1 MMSSSLSKR
10 EVNRQRWV
18 EHIQAWKQSSQSQ
31 KVFCEQHHL
40 GLSSFQRWRR
50 KLIAQE
56 KSNGTAAVSFLPVSV
71 MGPSD
76 SGLTLLINDQ
86 LRIEIS
92 TSFDANTL
100 KQVIGIVQAT

>member
-1 MMSSSLSKR
+1 
-10 EVNRQRWV
+10 
-18 EHIQAWKQSSQSQ
+18 
-31 KVFCEQHHL
+31 
-40 GLSSFQRWRR
+40 
-50 KLIAQE
+50 
-56 KSNGTAAVSFLPVSV
+56 

-100 KQVIGIVQAT
+100 KQVIGVVQAT

>member
-10 EVNRQRWV
+10 EINRQRWR
-18 EHIQAWKQSSQSQ
+18 ECIQAWKQSGLTQ
-31 KVFCEQHHL
+31 KVFCSEHHL
-40 GLSSFQRWRR
+40 GLSTFQRWRR
-50 KLIAQE
+50 KLMAQE